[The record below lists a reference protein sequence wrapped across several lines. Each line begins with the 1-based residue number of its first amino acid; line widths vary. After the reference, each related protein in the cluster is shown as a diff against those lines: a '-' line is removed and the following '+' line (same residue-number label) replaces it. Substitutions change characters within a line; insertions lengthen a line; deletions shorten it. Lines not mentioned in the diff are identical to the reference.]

1 MPRSDLPAA
10 IRESESLRKTQHTWP
25 PADEGADP
33 EGKGLIG
40 VMDDELGF
48 VD

>member
-1 MPRSDLPAA
+1 MNSDLPQALA
-10 IRESESLRKTQHTWP
+10 DAEVLRENQQAWP
-25 PADEGADP
+25 PDNRKDDP

>member
-1 MPRSDLPAA
+1 MHSDLPAA
-10 IRESESLRKTQHTWP
+10 LRLSESLRKTQHTWP
-25 PADEGADP
+25 PSNHAEDP
-33 EGKGLIG
+33 SGKGLIG